1 MARELST
8 YHARTRTH
16 GVNPFVY
23 WPTRLAVQPVL
34 MLLFWLKR
42 IGREHIPASGGVI
55 LAPNHRS
62 FLDPWVVGICLR
74 RPVYFVAK
82 QELFQK
88 RWMGWFLNSLGAFPI
103 RRGEADAE
111 AMETARLL
119 VERGQ
124 AVLIF
129 PEGTRIRRGSLG
141 DAKRGVGRLALETGA
156 PVVPIAVLGT
166 ERARRAFIIRPCKV
180 RVRCGRPLT
189 FPRVESPS
197 AHLATEVTARI
208 WPCVELQY
216 EWLGG
221 LPALRTAAVVGA
233 GPMGTALASLLAK
246 AGLEVE
252 LGCRT
257 REHAERIVAANANAA
272 RLPGVQLPDGVTA
285 RPVSKIEFQAV
296 DLVVFAVPSRD
307 LPAAVGEVAAS
318 IGRRTA
324 VLVCSKGLVAPLAM
338 RPSEYVAE
346 RVLARGVAALAGP
359 AHAAEAAT
367 GAATL
372 VVASDDA
379 NLRRQLVRLFEKAG
393 AGVEETDDVVGTE
406 LAATA
411 KNVAA
416 LAAAAS
422 AAVHRVNDAGAAA
435 SGVFAEAYALALH
448 DGARPETF
456 VGTAGVGDL
465 VATVIAEGSRNRRA
479 GEMLAHG
486 ARPDEIR
493 ARLGETPEALDSAKL
508 LQQALERRA
517 LPASDTTELAA
528 LVEGRIAAPDWV
540 AAAH

>member
-1 MARELST
+1 MARDLTT
-8 YHARTRTH
+8 YHARTRTR

-23 WPTRLAVQPVL
+23 WPTRLVLQPLL
-34 MLLFWLKR
+34 MLFFRLQR
-42 IGREHIPASGGVI
+42 IGREHIPAAGGLI

-62 FLDPWVVGICLR
+62 FLDPWIVGICLR
-74 RPVYFVAK
+74 RPIYFVAK
-82 QELFQK
+82 RELFEK

-103 RRGEADAE
+103 RRGESDAE
-111 AMETARLL
+111 AMETARIL
-119 VERGQ
+119 VERGE
-124 AVLIF
+124 VIMIF

-141 DAKRGVGRLALETGA
+141 EPKRGVGRLALETGA
-156 PVVPIAVLGT
+156 PVVPVAVHGT
-166 ERARRAFIIRPCKV
+166 ERIRRGLLVRPYKV

-189 FPRVESPS
+189 FPRVERPS
-197 AHLATEVTARI
+197 AHLASEVTARI

-221 LPALRTAAVVGA
+221 LPTIRTAAVVGA
-233 GPMGTALASLLAK
+233 GPMGTALASLLAR

-257 REHAERIVAANANAA
+257 RQQAERIADSGANHE
-272 RLPGVQLPDGVTA
+272 RLPGIELPDTITA

-318 IGRRTA
+318 VGRRTA

-346 RVLARGVAALAGP
+346 RVLARAVAVLAGP

-367 GAATL
+367 GSAAL

-379 NLRRQLVRLFEKAG
+379 DLRRQLVRLFEKAG
-393 AGVEETDDVVGTE
+393 AGVEETDDVVGAE

-411 KNVAA
+411 KNVAV
-416 LAAAAS
+416 LAAAA

-435 SGVFAEAYALALH
+435 SGVFAEVYALALN

-456 VGTAGVGDL
+456 AGTAGVGDL
-465 VATVIAEGSRNRRA
+465 VATILADGSRNRRA

-486 ARPDEIR
+486 VRPDEIR
-493 ARLGETPEALDSAKL
+493 ARLGETPEALDAATL
-508 LQQALERRA
+508 LQQALVRRD
-517 LPASDTTELAA
+517 LPASDMSELAA
-528 LVEGRIAAPDWV
+528 LVEGRVEAPEWV
-540 AAAH
+540 AAAR

>member
-1 MARELST
+1 MARDLTT
-8 YHARTRTH
+8 YHARTRTR

-23 WPTRLAVQPVL
+23 WPTRLVLQPLL
-34 MLLFWLKR
+34 MLFFRLQR
-42 IGREHIPASGGVI
+42 IGREHIPAAGGLI

-62 FLDPWVVGICLR
+62 FLDPWIVGICLR
-74 RPVYFVAK
+74 RPIYFVAK
-82 QELFQK
+82 RELFEK

-103 RRGEADAE
+103 RRGESDAE
-111 AMETARLL
+111 AMETARIL
-119 VERGQ
+119 VERGE
-124 AVLIF
+124 VIMVF

-141 DAKRGVGRLALETGA
+141 EPKRGVGRLALETGA
-156 PVVPIAVLGT
+156 PVVPVAVHGT
-166 ERARRAFIIRPCKV
+166 ERIRRGLLVRPYKV

-189 FPRVESPS
+189 FPRVERPS
-197 AHLATEVTARI
+197 AHLASEVTARI

-221 LPALRTAAVVGA
+221 LPTIRTAAVVGA
-233 GPMGTALASLLAK
+233 GPMGTALASLLAR

-257 REHAERIVAANANAA
+257 RQQAERIADSGANHE
-272 RLPGVQLPDGVTA
+272 RLPGIELPDAITA

-318 IGRRTA
+318 VGRRTA

-346 RVLARGVAALAGP
+346 RVLARAVAVLAGP

-367 GAATL
+367 GSAAL

-379 NLRRQLVRLFEKAG
+379 DLRRQLVRLFEKAG
-393 AGVEETDDVVGTE
+393 AGVEETDDVVGAE

-411 KNVAA
+411 KNVAV
-416 LAAAAS
+416 LAAAA

-435 SGVFAEAYALALH
+435 SGVFAEVYALALN

-456 VGTAGVGDL
+456 AGTAGVGDL
-465 VATVIAEGSRNRRA
+465 VATILADGSRNRRA

-486 ARPDEIR
+486 VRPDEIR
-493 ARLGETPEALDSAKL
+493 ARLGETPEALDAATL
-508 LQQALERRA
+508 LQQALVRRD
-517 LPASDTTELAA
+517 LPASDMSELAA
-528 LVEGRIAAPDWV
+528 LVEGRVEAPEWV
-540 AAAH
+540 AAAR